1 MGGSLQ
7 QGPASAEIALG
18 SLGPINYTDTVVN
31 ASRALSHIILT
42 KPREVQELSLPSF
55 RGEETE
61 AQRDLTSPRLHSQE
75 VVEPE
80 FESRSVDLQG
90 MCSLFSQ
97 TMGRGKERILWEALD
112 KVGN

>member
-7 QGPASAEIALG
+7 QGPAAEIALG

-42 KPREVQELSLPSF
+42 KPCEVQELSLPSF

-97 TMGRGKERILWEALD
+97 TMGRGKERILWEAVD